1 MALSCLL
8 YYATI
13 KIMKVARPAG
23 EYHFDRERWRSRNFL
38 EQMANIAAEVGRTF
52 SAKRRGDEEAMT
64 GALYRGLD
72 LIDATAE
79 ILAEQKSPRLRE
91 LLRAREIFAGLED
104 ESIEDYFMQ
113 YALTLRKDR

>member
-1 MALSCLL
+1 MN
-8 YYATI
+8 
-13 KIMKVARPAG
+13 
-23 EYHFDRERWRSRNFL
+23 EYSFDYERWRSRSFL

-91 LLRAREIFAGLED
+91 LLRAREITPPPTI
-104 ESIEDYFMQ
+104 SRY
-113 YALTLRKDR
+113 LRPVFLAQEIKTGKPNMRPTRAQILIVS